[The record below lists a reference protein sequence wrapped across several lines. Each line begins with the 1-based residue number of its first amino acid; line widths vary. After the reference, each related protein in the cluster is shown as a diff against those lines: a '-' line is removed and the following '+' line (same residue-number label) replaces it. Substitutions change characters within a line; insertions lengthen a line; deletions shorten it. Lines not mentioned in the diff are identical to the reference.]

1 MDAPTPTTPFFF
13 ETYVH
18 ETTDLRHFLDFAW
31 FGVERATHHADF
43 EETFLFPRLKEYV
56 KGNDPEPFKA
66 LLPSDGVRSFITT
79 QSAEG
84 FPFLHQLSVAR
95 LWSILETVVDDAV
108 AHVLRRSPPTE
119 LPAAVRSIRAPI
131 FEYLAADEESQATF
145 LLDCVKQDI
154 RSSLK
159 VGVGRFESLLSAVG
173 YGGEVDDLVR
183 RALLELSE
191 VRNVVVHRAGKA
203 DERIVERCPWMTLSK
218 GSRLQLTR
226 RDFSRYVAASDWY
239 AFELLHRLMHTVEDS
254 PTPAD
259 KLQKHRDTLTSRK
272 AAFLDPLRMLAK
284 NEA

>member
-1 MDAPTPTTPFFF
+1 MDAQTPNIPFFF

-18 ETTDLRHFLDFAW
+18 ETTDLRHFLEFAW

-43 EETFLFPRLKEYV
+43 EESFLFPRLRAYV

-66 LLPSDGVRSFITT
+66 LLPSDDVRSFVTM
-79 QSAEG
+79 QNAEG

-108 AHVLRRSPPTE
+108 AHVLRRSPPAG
-119 LPAAVRSIRAPI
+119 LPATVRSIRAPI
-131 FEYLAADEESQATF
+131 FEYLAADEESQTTF
-145 LLDCVKQDI
+145 LLDCVKQDV

-203 DERIVERCPWMTLSK
+203 DDRIVGRCPWMKLSK

-239 AFELLHRLMHTVEDS
+239 AFELLHRLLHTVEDS
-254 PTPAD
+254 PTPPG
-259 KLQKHRDTLTSRK
+259 KLKEHRETLASRK
-272 AAFLDPLRMLAK
+272 AAFLDTLRTLST